1 MEEEDELFMND
12 DQINSPNASEIISN
26 HQSESESVKPTEE
39 ESPRKKE
46 LGQIQDDV
54 NKLIQETF
62 SINQTIAKR
71 NQERLQILK
80 EFTNVLTQ
88 EQYNRFAES
97 LNKNYQIQQQ
107 LYDDLQSIP
116 PIEIDENNP
125 LDSLKMARARLAK
138 DVCDIMKE

>member
-1 MEEEDELFMND
+1 MEEEDEVFMND